1 MQKYN
6 YTVKAYNSDY
16 RVNVF
21 DTVRINILA
30 NDEKDAIEKAKKLVE
45 RASYKV
51 TNIRIERQTCL
62 HLR

>member
-6 YTVKAYNSDY
+6 YTVKAYNSTY

-51 TNIRIERQTCL
+51 TNISE
-62 HLR
+62 